1 MQVQNR
7 VVGKRPGM
15 YYGWIV
21 VVITFLTLLVAA
33 GIRSMPGILMMPL
46 EDEFGWSR
54 AGLSGVVSINIFLY
68 GLMGPFAAAW
78 MERFGIRRT
87 MVFALALLAVGLS
100 LTTVMTSLW
109 QLNLLWGVLMGLATG
124 ALANVLG
131 VTVANRWFVE
141 RKGTV
146 VGLLTAS
153 AATGQLLFL
162 PLLAKVIQEAGW
174 RYSVWT
180 AVIALFI
187 LIPVVAVLMRND
199 PEDVGQMPYGA
210 SEHTRPA
217 AFSGNIFLEPLR
229 VLRIALKSGS
239 FWLLAGTF
247 FFCGFSTNGLIGT
260 HLIPA
265 CGDFGI
271 SEVTAAGLLAFMGL
285 FDLVGTTLS
294 GWLSDRFDS
303 RWLLFWYYGFR
314 GLSLIFLP
322 QALDMGYAY
331 MMIFA
336 VFYGLDWI
344 ATVPPTV
351 KLTAQNFAKEQ
362 VGMVYGWIVV
372 AHQLGASV
380 AAYEAGLLRQWF
392 GSYGIAFVA
401 AGMICIVAALMATR
415 VRVNRLS
422 SAGQE

>member
-1 MQVQNR
+1 MQIQMQIQNR
-7 VVGKRPGM
+7 VVGKRPGL
-15 YYGWIV
+15 YHGWIV

-87 MVFALALLAVGLS
+87 MICALALLAVGLS
-100 LTTVMTSLW
+100 FTTVMTSLW

-131 VTVANRWFVE
+131 VMVANRWFVE

-162 PLLAKVIQEAGW
+162 PLLAKIIQEAGW

-180 AVIALFI
+180 AVLALCI
-187 LIPVVAVLMRND
+187 LIPIVAVLMRND
-199 PEDVGQMPYGA
+199 PEDVGLMPYGA
-210 SEHTRPA
+210 REHARPA
-217 AFSGNIFLEPLR
+217 SFSGNIFLEPLR
-229 VLRIALKSGS
+229 VLRTAFQSGS

-271 SEVTAAGLLAFMGL
+271 PEVTAAALLAFMGL
-285 FDLVGTTLS
+285 FDL
-294 GWLSDRFDS
+294 
-303 RWLLFWYYGFR
+303 R

-322 QALDMGYAY
+322 QALDMGYVY

-372 AHQLGASV
+372 AHQLGASS

-422 SAGQE
+422 SAGQK